1 VWAWGLVSSLAVR
14 TTGPVAYAA
23 IEVVLDGVG
32 STRAVAFPF
41 MNPANVQTK
50 ATHIEG
56 FVTDAGCTVDI
67 FALDYDRC
75 TGAQKARVLA
85 VGVGAGGANP
95 IGRWRWDA
103 GDLPLN

>member
-1 VWAWGLVSSLAVR
+1 
-14 TTGPVAYAA
+14 
-23 IEVVLDGVG
+23 
-32 STRAVAFPF
+32 

-103 GDLPLN
+103 GDLPFCYLTHVNVNGKYHNSVHTYCFTLLYK